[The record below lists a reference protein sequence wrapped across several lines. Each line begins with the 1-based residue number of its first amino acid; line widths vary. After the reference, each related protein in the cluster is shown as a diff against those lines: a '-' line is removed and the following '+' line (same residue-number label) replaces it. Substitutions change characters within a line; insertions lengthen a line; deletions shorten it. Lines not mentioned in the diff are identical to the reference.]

1 MFFLVCI
8 KIRINLLKE
17 FAINF
22 FLVTWVNL
30 TLPLQYLWIHH
41 YLSQKM
47 VECLWCRLCRTNVN
61 FHLFAVACRFVYYFV
76 TISMHPCVTFIA
88 LNTIMIF
95 HYRFATDFTGEI
107 NNYIFK
113 GERKGH
119 ILLDRL
125 IICKVKSVL
134 SVFFIFHVSV
144 YLCGGAFVTLWQ
156 KKNR

>member
-47 VECLWCRLCRTNVN
+47 VESLWCRLCRTNVN

-95 HYRFATDFTGEI
+95 HCRFATDFMGEI
-107 NNYIFK
+107 DNHIFK
-113 GERKGH
+113 GEGKGH
-119 ILLDRL
+119 ILVDRL
-125 IICKVKSVL
+125 IICKVKSVP
-134 SVFFIFHVSV
+134 
-144 YLCGGAFVTLWQ
+144 
-156 KKNR
+156 